1 MEKLM
6 EVRYQD
12 EAQKI
17 SLTCYADTLIMDSQY
32 TRLVGIRVGGYPEV
46 VSGLSAAICG
56 GSTVTVS
63 TADGS
68 LLCTAE
74 RGRYCKTVCR
84 EGTYAVATILW
95 DQNTARKTGT
105 GKEEHENEEEDDE
118 NRKER
123 GSQLQEHYLLCAA
136 GNREALYR
144 EIDCVTTIP
153 MIPQFADYLIDEL
166 QTRGILTRCMVHTA
180 AEPFEAWR
188 LTCTAGDGN
197 IADVITDGLKS
208 GAIRIPGTQPGQ
220 PDAFQDITG
229 VSGYLNRFGSVI
241 AARIRGQFHPLYD
254 PAEEALSEEVL
265 ELNRFV
271 EQTAGYSLYGAQLAA
286 AEALRRRLQTAK
298 FGLLIA
304 ECGSGK
310 SKVGSLALQAY
321 FLQKHRK
328 CLHLVLCP
336 SHMTGK
342 WVRELDEAIP
352 GSLSAVVQSSAD
364 FDELY
369 AEYARGSRT
378 VFAVISKET
387 ARDGYMRR
395 PAVHW
400 NERRQGFTCPD
411 CGSVIQ
417 MPFLDC
423 GKRTMVDAAPEYFR
437 TETRSNRKCE
447 CCGSVL
453 WTATTAEEQSEWV
466 RISHLGYVHRRFVH
480 LALDACKTA
489 VARKQISEL
498 IENPGRHTIARG
510 ACRRFPLSTY
520 IKNRYSGKIDGLLA
534 DELHQ
539 YAANSGQGDA
549 MGELF
554 AAAKK
559 CIGMTATLI
568 NGYSSG
574 IFYLLYRMCAYR
586 MEQDGQ
592 EYTSPTRFAYEYGVC
607 ETTYEISEGG
617 YNSNRRSV
625 KRKKRERQR
634 PGVSPLVY
642 SRFLLENGVF
652 LSLMDM
658 GKELP
663 EYEEIPVPLRLPA
676 SQQRAYDDL
685 EHAFHELFQDR
696 SREGRKLAQKV
707 LSVFL
712 NLMTAYPDQP
722 YDHQP
727 VLHPVTRDPLVVP
740 QNSGGPDEETEKDR
754 RTMEIIRSKVFAGE
768 RVLLYVN
775 WVRLDSRTRLK
786 RLLTESGIRAEIME
800 DTVPPRKREEWVENH
815 LRQGMQVMIT
825 NPNLV
830 ETGLDLNSFTALVF
844 YDIAFKLFTFRQAS
858 RRSWRINQTAPRVEV
873 YILYYRDTMQ
883 ERAVRLMASKL
894 AVAGVIEGGV
904 LTDEGLAAMSEYEDM
919 TSALARELAEGIRHE
934 NAVEDIASS
943 FRKMAVLHTA
953 KEEHKNEERETKP
966 VPLPNRCATPAVQ
979 PMEQL
984 SFWELAG

>member
-1 MEKLM
+1 M

-17 SLTCYADTLIMDSQY
+17 SLAGYADTLIMDSQQDK
-32 TRLVGIRVGGYPEV
+32 LVGIRVGGYPEV
-46 VSGLSAAICG
+46 VSGLTAAICG
-56 GSTVTVS
+56 GGTVTVTTS
-63 TADGS
+63 DGS
-68 LLCTAE
+68 MLCTAE
-74 RGRYCKTVCR
+74 RGRYNKTMCR
-84 EGTYAVATILW
+84 EGPYAVATILW
-95 DQNTARKTGT
+95 DQNATQKTGT
-105 GKEEHENEEEDDE
+105 SKEGHENEEEDDE

-123 GSQLQEHYLLCAA
+123 GSQLQEHYLLSAA
-136 GNREALYR
+136 GDREALYH
-144 EIDCVTTIP
+144 EIDRVTTIP
-153 MIPQFADYLIDEL
+153 IIPQFTDYLIAAL
-166 QTRGILTRCMVHTA
+166 QTQGILTRCRVCAA

-188 LTCTAGDGN
+188 LTCTAEDSN
-197 IADVITDGLKS
+197 IADVITDGLKN
-208 GAIRIPGTQPGQ
+208 GAIRIPGAQPGQ
-220 PDAFQDITG
+220 TDAFRDITG

-241 AARIRGQFHPLYD
+241 AARIRGQFRPLYD

-265 ELNRFV
+265 ALNRFV

-286 AEALRRRLQTAK
+286 AEALRRRLQTAR
-298 FGLLIA
+298 FALLIA

-342 WVRELDEAIP
+342 WVRELDETIP
-352 GSLSAVVQSSAD
+352 NSLSAVVQSPAD
-364 FDELY
+364 FDALY
-369 AEYARGSRT
+369 AEYDRGNRT

-400 NERRQGFTCPD
+400 NEHKQGFTCPD

-423 GKRTMVDAAPEYFR
+423 GKRTMVDATQEYFR

-447 CCGSVL
+447 CCGPVL

-466 RISHLGYVHRRFVH
+466 RISHLGYVPRRFVH

-489 VARKQISEL
+489 VARKQLSEL
-498 IENPGRHTIARG
+498 IENPGRHTIAPG
-510 ACRRFPLSTY
+510 ACRRVPLSTY

-663 EYEEIPVPLRLPA
+663 EYEEIPVPLRLPE
-676 SQQRAYDDL
+676 SQQRAYDGL
-685 EHAFHELFQDR
+685 EHAFHEISKDR

-722 YDHQP
+722 YGHQP

-754 RTMEIIRSKVFAGE
+754 RTMEIIRSKVSAGE

-775 WVRLDSRTRLK
+775 WVRLDSRMRLK

-815 LRQGMQVMIT
+815 LQQGMQVMIT

-904 LTDEGLAAMSEYEDM
+904 LTDEGLAAMSECEDM

-934 NAVEDIASS
+934 NAVEDIAAS
-943 FRKMAVLHTA
+943 FRKMAVLHPE
-953 KEEHKNEERETKP
+953 KEENKTEERETKP
-966 VPLPNRCATPAVQ
+966 VPRPARRETPAVQ
-979 PMEQL
+979 PLEQL

>member
-17 SLTCYADTLIMDSQY
+17 SLTGYADTLIVDSQY
-32 TRLVGIRVGGYPEV
+32 DRLVGIRVGGYPEV

-56 GSTVTVS
+56 GGTVTVS
-63 TADGS
+63 TSDGS
-68 LLCTAE
+68 MLCTAE
-74 RGRYCKTVCR
+74 RGRYNKTMCR
-84 EGTYAVATILW
+84 EGSYAVVTILW
-95 DQNTARKTGT
+95 DQNAARKTST
-105 GKEEHENEEEDDE
+105 NKVEHENEEEDDE
-118 NRKER
+118 NRKEK

-144 EIDCVTTIP
+144 EIDCYTTIP
-153 MIPQFADYLIDEL
+153 MIPQFTDYLIAAL
-166 QTRGILTRCMVHTA
+166 QTQGILTRCMVHSLV
-180 AEPFEAWR
+180 EPFEAWR
-188 LTCTAGDGN
+188 LTCTAEDRN
-197 IADVITDGLKS
+197 IADVISDGLKS

-220 PDAFQDITG
+220 TDAFQSITG
-229 VSGYLNRFGSVI
+229 VSGYLSRFGAAI

-254 PAEEALSEEVL
+254 PAEEPLSKEVL

-271 EQTAGYSLYGAQLAA
+271 EHTAGYSLYGAQLAA
-286 AEALRRRLQTAK
+286 AEALRRRLQTAR

-310 SKVGSLALQAY
+310 SKVGSLALQAF
-321 FLQKHRK
+321 FLQKNRK

-342 WVRELDEAIP
+342 WVRELDETIP
-352 GSLSAVVQSSAD
+352 NSLSAVVQSPAD
-364 FDELY
+364 FDALY
-369 AEYARGSRT
+369 AEYIRGSRT

-400 NERRQGFTCPD
+400 NAHKQGFTCPD

-417 MPFLDC
+417 MPVLDC
-423 GKRTMVDAAPEYFR
+423 GKRTLVDATPEYFR

-447 CCGSVL
+447 YCGSVL

-489 VARKQISEL
+489 VARKQLSEL

-568 NGYSSG
+568 NGYSTG

-722 YDHQP
+722 YGHQP

-754 RTMEIIRSKVFAGE
+754 RTMEIIRSKVSAGE

-815 LRQGMQVMIT
+815 LQQGMQVMIT

-904 LTDEGLAAMSEYEDM
+904 LTDEGLAAMSECEDM

-934 NAVEDIASS
+934 NAVEDIAAS
-943 FRKMAVLHTA
+943 FRKMAVLHPE
-953 KEEHKNEERETKP
+953 KEENKTEERETKP
-966 VPLPNRCATPAVQ
+966 VPRPARRETPAVQ
-979 PMEQL
+979 PLEQL

>member
-17 SLTCYADTLIMDSQY
+17 SLTGYADTLIVDSKQDK
-32 TRLVGIRVGGYPEV
+32 LVGIRVGGYPEV

-56 GSTVTVS
+56 GGTVTVCTEDS
-63 TADGS
+63 TMIC
-68 LLCTAE
+68 CTE

-105 GKEEHENEEEDDE
+105 GKEEHENAKENDE
-118 NRKER
+118 NRQKSS
-123 GSQLQEHYLLCAA
+123 SQLQEHYLLCAA
-136 GNREALYR
+136 GDKDALYR
-144 EIDCVTTIP
+144 EIDRASTIP
-153 MIPQFADYLIDEL
+153 MLPQFAEYLIDEL
-166 QTRGILTRCMVHTA
+166 QRRGILTQCMVHSA

-188 LTCTAGDGN
+188 LTCTAGDSN

-208 GAIRIPGTQPGQ
+208 GAIHIPGTQPGQ

-241 AARIRGQFHPLYD
+241 AARIRGQFRPLYD
-254 PAEEALSEEVL
+254 PAEEPLSVEVL

-271 EQTAGYSLYGAQLAA
+271 EQAAGYSLYGAQLAA
-286 AEALRRRLQTAK
+286 AEALRRRLQTAR
-298 FGLLIA
+298 FALLIA

-342 WVRELDEAIP
+342 WVRELDETIP
-352 GSLSAVVQSSAD
+352 NALSAVVQSPAD
-364 FDELY
+364 FDALY
-369 AEYARGSRT
+369 AEYARGRRT
-378 VFAVISKET
+378 VFAVLSKET

-400 NERRQGFTCPD
+400 NARKHGFTCPD

-423 GKRTMVDAAPEYFR
+423 GKRTMVDATPEYFR
-437 TETRSNRKCE
+437 TETRSNRKCD
-447 CCGSVL
+447 CCGAVL
-453 WTATTAEEQSEWV
+453 WTATTAEAQSEWV
-466 RISHLGYVHRRFVH
+466 RISHLGYVHRRFAH
-480 LALDACKTA
+480 LALDACKA
-489 VARKQISEL
+489 AAARKQLTEL

-520 IKNRYSGKIDGLLA
+520 IRNRYSGKIDGLLA

-554 AAAKK
+554 TAAKK

-568 NGYSSG
+568 NGYASG
-574 IFYLLYRMCAYR
+574 IFYLLYRMCAYQ

-592 EYTSPTRFAYEYGVC
+592 EYTSPSRFAYEYGVC

-663 EYEEIPVPLRLPA
+663 EYEEIPVPLRLPE
-676 SQQRAYDDL
+676 SQQRAYDGL
-685 EHAFHELFQDR
+685 EHAFHEIFKDR

-722 YDHQP
+722 YGHQP

-754 RTMEIIRSKVFAGE
+754 RTMEIIRAKASAGE

-904 LTDEGLAAMSEYEDM
+904 LTDEGLAAMSECEDM

-934 NAVEDIASS
+934 NAVEDIAAS
-943 FRKMAVLHTA
+943 FRKMAVLHPE
-953 KEEHKNEERETKP
+953 KEENKTEERETKP
-966 VPLPNRCATPAVQ
+966 VPRPARRETPAVQ
-979 PMEQL
+979 PLEQL

>member
-1 MEKLM
+1 M

-17 SLTCYADTLIMDSQY
+17 SLTSYVDTLIVDSQQGK
-32 TRLVGIRVGGYPEV
+32 LVGIRVGGYPEV

-56 GSTVTVS
+56 GGTVTVS
-63 TADGS
+63 TSDGS
-68 LLCTAE
+68 MLCMAE
-74 RGRYCKTVCR
+74 RGRYCKTVSR
-84 EGTYAVATILW
+84 EGAYAVATILW
-95 DQNTARKTGT
+95 DQNAARKTGT
-105 GKEEHENEEEDDE
+105 NKEEHENAKENDE
-118 NRKER
+118 NRQESS
-123 GSQLQEHYLLCAA
+123 SQMQEHYLLCAA
-136 GNREALYR
+136 GNRDALYR
-144 EIDCVTTIP
+144 EIDRASTIP
-153 MIPQFADYLIDEL
+153 MLPQFADYLIDAL
-166 QTRGILTRCMVHTA
+166 QTRGILTQCMVYSVS
-180 AEPFEAWR
+180 EPFEAWR

-208 GAIRIPGTQPGQ
+208 GAIHIPGTQPGQ

-254 PAEEALSEEVL
+254 PAEEPLSEEVL

-271 EQTAGYSLYGAQLAA
+271 EQAAGYSLYGAQLAA
-286 AEALRRRLQTAK
+286 AEALRRRLQTAR

-342 WVRELDEAIP
+342 WVRELDETIT
-352 GSLSAVVQSSAD
+352 GSLSAVVQSPAD
-364 FDELY
+364 FDALY

-400 NERRQGFTCPD
+400 NTRKQGFTCPD

-447 CCGSVL
+447 CCGAVL

-466 RISHLGYVHRRFVH
+466 RISHLGYVHRRFAH

-489 VARKQISEL
+489 AAKKQLAEL
-498 IENPGRHTIARG
+498 IQNPGRHTIARG

-568 NGYSSG
+568 NGYSTG

-617 YNSNRRSV
+617 YYANRRSV

-663 EYEEIPVPLRLPA
+663 EYEEIPVPLRLPE
-676 SQQRAYDDL
+676 SQQRAYDGL
-685 EHAFHELFQDR
+685 EHAFHEIFKDR
-696 SREGRKLAQKV
+696 SREGRKLAQKL
-707 LSVFL
+707 LSVSL
-712 NLMTAYPDQP
+712 NLMMAYPDQP
-722 YDHQP
+722 YGHQP

-740 QNSGGPDEETEKDR
+740 QNSGGPDEATEKDR
-754 RTMEIIRSKVFAGE
+754 RTMEIVRSKVSAGE

-786 RLLTESGIRAEIME
+786 RLLTESGIRSEIME

-825 NPNLV
+825 NPNLI
-830 ETGLDLNSFTALVF
+830 ETGLDLNFFTALVF
-844 YDIAFKLFTFRQAS
+844 YDTAFKLFTFRQAS

-904 LTDEGLAAMSEYEDM
+904 LTDEGLTAMSECEDM
-919 TSALARELAEGIRHE
+919 TTALARELAEGIRHE
-934 NAVEDIASS
+934 NVVEDIASS
-943 FRKMAVLHTA
+943 FRKMAVLHPE
-953 KEEHKNEERETKP
+953 KEESKTKEKETKP
-966 VPLPNRCATPAVQ
+966 VPLPIRSETPAAQ
-979 PMEQL
+979 PLEQL
-984 SFWELAG
+984 SFWEMAG

>member
-17 SLTCYADTLIMDSQY
+17 SLTGYADTLIVDSKQDK
-32 TRLVGIRVGGYPEV
+32 LVGIRVGGYPEV

-56 GSTVTVS
+56 GGTVTVCTEDS
-63 TADGS
+63 TMIC
-68 LLCTAE
+68 CTE

-105 GKEEHENEEEDDE
+105 GKEEHENAKENDE
-118 NRKER
+118 NRQKSS
-123 GSQLQEHYLLCAA
+123 SQLQEHYLLCAA
-136 GNREALYR
+136 GDKDALYR
-144 EIDCVTTIP
+144 EIDRVTTIP
-153 MIPQFADYLIDEL
+153 IIPQFTDYLIAAL
-166 QTRGILTRCMVHTA
+166 QTQGILTRCRVYTA

-188 LTCTAGDGN
+188 LTCTAGDSN
-197 IADVITDGLKS
+197 IADAITDGLKN

-220 PDAFQDITG
+220 PDAFRDITG
-229 VSGYLNRFGSVI
+229 VSGYLDRFGSVI
-241 AARIRGQFHPLYD
+241 AARIRGQFRPLYD
-254 PAEEALSEEVL
+254 PAEEPLSEEVL
-265 ELNRFV
+265 RLNRFV

-286 AEALRRRLQTAK
+286 AEALQRRLQTAK

-321 FLQKHRK
+321 FQQKHRK
-328 CLHLVLCP
+328 SLHLVLCP

-342 WVRELDEAIP
+342 WVRELDETIP
-352 GSLSAVVQSSAD
+352 NALSAAVQSPAD
-364 FDELY
+364 FDALY

-423 GKRTMVDAAPEYFR
+423 GKRTMVDATPEYFR

-489 VARKQISEL
+489 VARKQLSEL

-722 YDHQP
+722 YGHQP

-754 RTMEIIRSKVFAGE
+754 RTMEIIRSKVSAGE

-825 NPNLV
+825 NPNLI
-830 ETGLDLNSFTALVF
+830 ETGLDLNFFTALVF
-844 YDIAFKLFTFRQAS
+844 YDTAFKLFTFRQAS

-904 LTDEGLAAMSEYEDM
+904 LTDEGLAAMSECEDM

-934 NAVEDIASS
+934 NAVEDIAAS
-943 FRKMAVLHTA
+943 FRKMAVLHPE
-953 KEEHKNEERETKP
+953 KEENKTEERETKP
-966 VPLPNRCATPAVQ
+966 VPRPARRETPAVQ
-979 PMEQL
+979 PLEQL